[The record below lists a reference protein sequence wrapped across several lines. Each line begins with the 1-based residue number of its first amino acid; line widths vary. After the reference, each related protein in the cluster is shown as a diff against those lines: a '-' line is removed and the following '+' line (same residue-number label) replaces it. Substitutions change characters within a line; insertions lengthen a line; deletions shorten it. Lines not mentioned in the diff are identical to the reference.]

1 MKLNNV
7 QDIMDTITKYSFYK
21 DEFDKLKWTD
31 VYMNDFGTWA
41 IIFNND
47 DGQGNFYYYVMSGV
61 NYNIF
66 DEERFTEYYGKNKA
80 KELFN
85 RFIAEN

>member
-1 MKLNNV
+1 MKLKSV
-7 QDIMDTITKYSFYK
+7 QDIMDVVVKYSFYK
-21 DEFDKLKWTD
+21 DEFDKLKYVD
-31 VYMNDFGTWA
+31 VYMNDFGTWG
-41 IIFNND
+41 IVITND
-47 DGQGNFYYYVMSGV
+47 DGQGNFYYYFMSGV

-85 RFIAEN
+85 RCVAEN